1 MRDSKRKKLLDL
13 RRKIFSAQNP
23 NTYSLFDKIS
33 GYKNPRWTRR
43 FRDRSGWDVYYNLH
57 AEWTASICGYDAS
70 SSGNAPAWFRR
81 DLNRQ
86 LRRKQKRALD
96 RGCREWDFDSYPIPN
111 HRRNANWLW
120 W

>member
-1 MRDSKRKKLLDL
+1 MRDPKRKKRLDL

-23 NTYSLFDKIS
+23 SSYAFFDKLF
-33 GYKNPRWTRR
+33 GYDKPRWTVALK
-43 FRDRSGWDVYYNLH
+43 DRSEWDDYYSRH
-57 AEWTASICGYDAS
+57 AEWVTLICGFDTPTC
-70 SSGNAPAWFRR
+70 GNAPAWYRR

-86 LRRKQKRALD
+86 LRRKQKRALE
-96 RGCREWDFDSYPIPN
+96 RSVREWDFDSYPIPN